1 MDSRGTRCA
10 KAQNVVRNMN
20 RARSCKTRA
29 PLRRGIYFP
38 DFASAGTSA
47 LSICNS
53 IWVPE
58 SSFTF
63 SVFEIITGPG
73 VLALGV
79 VVRLRPFSPKTP
91 CGMPTLIGLPLET
104 TSSSAPELSACV
116 EGDCFTVMGA
126 WYVASDALAA
136 PPPPPVGRF
145 EFAEL
150 DPRPFGEAGASRDTP
165 IIEGGSICE
174 GSSTRDLLITGWAR
188 A

>member
-1 MDSRGTRCA
+1 MDSKGTRNA
-10 KAQNVVRNMN
+10 VSTRHAAQNINS
-20 RARSCKTRA
+20 ARSCETRA
-29 PLRRGIYFP
+29 PLKRGIYFP

-53 IWVPE
+53 ICVPE

-63 SVFEIITGPG
+63 SVFDMITGPG

-91 CGMPTLIGLPLET
+91 CGMPTLIGLPLEA

-136 PPPPPVGRF
+136 PPPLERV
-145 EFAEL
+145 EVEAVA
-150 DPRPFGEAGASRDTP
+150 PRPFAATGASRDTP
-165 IIEGGSICE
+165 IIEGGNICE
-174 GSSTRDLLITGWAR
+174 GSSTRDFLITGWAR